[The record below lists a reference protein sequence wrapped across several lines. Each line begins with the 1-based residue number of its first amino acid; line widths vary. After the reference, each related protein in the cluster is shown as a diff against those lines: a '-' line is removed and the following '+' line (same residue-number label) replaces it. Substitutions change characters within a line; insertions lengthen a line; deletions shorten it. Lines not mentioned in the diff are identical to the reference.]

1 MQSKISRIKLK
12 FFKKSL
18 FQSITFKMMNYI
30 CVKKKKELFTYI
42 LILDLSWKKNRDN
55 KILTLVKVELVV
67 MYK

>member
-1 MQSKISRIKLK
+1 MQSKISKIKLNI
-12 FFKKSL
+12 FKKSL
-18 FQSITFKMMNYI
+18 FQPIIFKMMNYI
-30 CVKKKKELFTYI
+30 CVKKKELFTYI

>member
-1 MQSKISRIKLK
+1 
-12 FFKKSL
+12 
-18 FQSITFKMMNYI
+18 MNYI
-30 CVKKKKELFTYI
+30 CVKKKELFTYI